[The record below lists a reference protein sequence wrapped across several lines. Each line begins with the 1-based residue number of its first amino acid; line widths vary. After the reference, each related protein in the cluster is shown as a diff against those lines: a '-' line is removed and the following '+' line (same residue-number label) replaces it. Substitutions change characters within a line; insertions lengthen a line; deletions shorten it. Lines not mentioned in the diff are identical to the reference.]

1 MIEQFET
8 SDIYMRNII
17 YISRRLYL
25 TSRIS
30 SMKRIIN
37 TEILSVHLNYHV
49 LYLYIVT

>member
-8 SDIYMRNII
+8 SDIYIRNIT
-17 YISRRLYL
+17 YISRLYL

-49 LYLYIVT
+49 LYHYIVT